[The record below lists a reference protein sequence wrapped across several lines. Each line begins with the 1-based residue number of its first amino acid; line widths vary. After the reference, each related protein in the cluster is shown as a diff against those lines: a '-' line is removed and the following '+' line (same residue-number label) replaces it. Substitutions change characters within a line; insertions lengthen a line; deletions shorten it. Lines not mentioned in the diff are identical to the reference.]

1 MYPTIF
7 DILCDLNK
15 YKINPNRFDKLWQKH
30 RMELGKRVS
39 FFDGREIPPASPQLS
54 SIPEACCVLEVQSGE
69 DATTSDNSIFK
80 AGTKSEYEN
89 VQFSDQHDPYEYD
102 VESALDPTRKLQD
115 TSDTS
120 LADFFSRPIK
130 IAEEEWITGASLD
143 FDFNPWALYFNNPRV
158 TNRITNY
165 NLLRANLRVKVLING
180 NGFQYGRMM
189 MSYLP
194 LAFYD
199 SLSTMSSL
207 VREDLVQGSQMP
219 HIFIDPTT
227 STGGE
232 MKLPFFWHKNYL
244 DIPNADW
251 DFMGRLFFR
260 TLNPLAHANG
270 ATDKATVTVFVWAE
284 DVETSVLTSV
294 DTTTLTPQSGEI
306 EEANKTGMV
315 SGPATTVAKY
325 AAYMSGVP
333 YIGPFATAT
342 EIGAGAVASMAKI
355 FGYCRPTIT
364 KTQDEIRPNFVSSL
378 ALTNVPDHS
387 QKLTIDDK
395 QELTIDPRIA
405 GIGPADPLN
414 VREIAKRE
422 SYLTTFAW
430 NIGTAPDTLLWNS
443 RIDPV
448 TWAENTTGTT
458 SYHFPACAFAAMPF
472 DYWKGSMKFRFQIV
486 CSAFHKGRLK
496 IVYDPNWIDSSTYLT
511 FSEYNTNY
519 LKVVDISE
527 EQDFTI
533 EVGMGQEYSFLPHA
547 RPGVDPVTN
556 VYSTTRYAVGGKG
569 NGVIGVL
576 VVNELTTP
584 NSTVSN
590 DIQVNVFVSM
600 GDDFEVAVPSSDIA
614 NFVLTPQ
621 MGTILEP
628 QSGIVPESM
637 DTDEPNAPQHSQ
649 TTIVGL
655 PPVDDSNLN
664 KVFFGESV
672 VSLRPLLKRFALWNR
687 IPKTGTAA
695 RIVSA
700 RFPMFPYFRG
710 NVTGAVDGTLA
721 ATSYNYCNTL
731 LLHWVRSAYQG
742 WRGTIRYKL
751 VPTGYGFSENDY
763 VSVQRAPLVAGDPS
777 YAFNVT
783 NYPVYTSTSSARADV
798 VQQYEALTVS
808 LPKYSTPL
816 PGSLGMAIANMNV
829 NSCLEFELPYYS
841 VNRFTPGKTVY
852 LTGPQ
857 TFEAPWD
864 FRSTYTFSNGQTD
877 LMNIDMYTA
886 GGEDLQFYFFTGLP
900 RMYYESTIPVPI

>member
-1 MYPTIF
+1 
-7 DILCDLNK
+7 
-15 YKINPNRFDKLWQKH
+15 
-30 RMELGKRVS
+30 
-39 FFDGREIPPASPQLS
+39 
-54 SIPEACCVLEVQSGE
+54 
-69 DATTSDNSIFK
+69 
-80 AGTKSEYEN
+80 
-89 VQFSDQHDPYEYD
+89 
-102 VESALDPTRKLQD
+102 
-115 TSDTS
+115 
-120 LADFFSRPIK
+120 
-130 IAEEEWITGASLD
+130 
-143 FDFNPWALYFNNPRV
+143 
-158 TNRITNY
+158 
-165 NLLRANLRVKVLING
+165 
-180 NGFQYGRMM
+180 
-189 MSYLP
+189 
-194 LAFYD
+194 
-199 SLSTMSSL
+199 
-207 VREDLVQGSQMP
+207 
-219 HIFIDPTT
+219 
-227 STGGE
+227 
-232 MKLPFFWHKNYL
+232 
-244 DIPNADW
+244 
-251 DFMGRLFFR
+251 
-260 TLNPLAHANG
+260 
-270 ATDKATVTVFVWAE
+270 
-284 DVETSVLTSV
+284 
-294 DTTTLTPQSGEI
+294 
-306 EEANKTGMV
+306 
-315 SGPATTVAKY
+315 
-325 AAYMSGVP
+325 
-333 YIGPFATAT
+333 
-342 EIGAGAVASMAKI
+342 
-355 FGYCRPTIT
+355 
-364 KTQDEIRPNFVSSL
+364 
-378 ALTNVPDHS
+378 
-387 QKLTIDDK
+387 
-395 QELTIDPRIA
+395 
-405 GIGPADPLN
+405 
-414 VREIAKRE
+414 
-422 SYLTTFAW
+422 
-430 NIGTAPDTLLWNS
+430 
-443 RIDPV
+443 
-448 TWAENTTGTT
+448 
-458 SYHFPACAFAAMPF
+458 
-472 DYWKGSMKFRFQIV
+472 
-486 CSAFHKGRLK
+486 
-496 IVYDPNWIDSSTYLT
+496 
-511 FSEYNTNY
+511 
-519 LKVVDISE
+519 
-527 EQDFTI
+527 
-533 EVGMGQEYSFLPHA
+533 
-547 RPGVDPVTN
+547 
-556 VYSTTRYAVGGKG
+556 
-569 NGVIGVL
+569 L